1 MKQKYY
7 TTLSYTKMQVI
18 EWFLTY
24 KTNVLPKHCTQQMKK
39 SESKNLEKKN
49 TQKSLKKC
57 KHRNFQQK

>member
-49 TQKSLKKC
+49 TKKF
-57 KHRNFQQK
+57 KKV

>member
-39 SESKNLEKKN
+39 SESKNLEKKIH
-49 TQKSLKKC
+49 KKV
-57 KHRNFQQK
+57 